1 MKVIV
6 RQRGTIVIPKELRDA
21 VGIES
26 NDVLEIIRLGNGLM
40 LLPSE
45 SLVERALEKLQRM
58 MEKDHVRIE
67 DLLVYADRVRHE
79 ET

>member
-26 NDVLEIIRLGNGLM
+26 NDVLEIIRVGNALV

-67 DLLVYADRVRHE
+67 DLLAYADRVRHE